1 MDIYLHG
8 FNWSAYAEQI
18 MPAFERW
25 LLERDGSAI
34 LALYAKTR
42 CALEEEYLPKPMQRI
57 RTWIRAKEFVDAL
70 PRGPH
75 SRVEYARLCSAEQF
89 TSFSDRYLHQYTPQL
104 YQQSPPL
111 RTMWGALI
119 EAHCLVQLYAE
130 AANEQ
135 TTRGDVIALLHDV
148 GLSDVASEV
157 GERAAETALT
167 HAALPVDA
175 APVNAERAEQ
185 DTREPDPYD
194 SEQESKPAGI
204 LLGQQANMLRLRGWL
219 ATISVRAMAL
229 FELLACGRRC
239 MPFGYDANDPYGA
252 CYGYLTPGET
262 WQLALALHD
271 AHAYNQAQAEQDYQQ
286 FCMEQIAK
294 AFPAA
299 RLLDEV
305 LPEHTRELLRAVRRA
320 AMQGLGLIVVTD

>member
-8 FNWSAYAEQI
+8 FNWPVYAEQI

-25 LLERDGSAI
+25 LLDRDGSAI

-57 RTWIRAKEFVDAL
+57 RTWIRAKEFVDSL

-75 SRVEYARLCSAEQF
+75 SRVEYTRLCSAEQF
-89 TSFSDRYLHQYTPQL
+89 TSFSDRYLHQYAPQL

-111 RTMWGALI
+111 RTVWGALI
-119 EAHCLVQLYAE
+119 EANCLVQLYAADVE

-135 TTRGDVIALLHDV
+135 TTRGDVIALLHDA
-148 GLSDVASEV
+148 GLSDMALEV
-157 GERAAETALT
+157 GERATETT
-167 HAALPVDA
+167 VTSDA
-175 APVNAERAEQ
+175 APVNAERAE
-185 DTREPDPYD
+185 DDASELDPYN
-194 SEQESKPAGI
+194 EEENKPAGI
-204 LLGQQANMLRLRGWL
+204 LLGQQINMLRLRGWL

-229 FELLACGRRC
+229 FELLACGRRR

-252 CYGYLTPGET
+252 CYGYLTPAET

-286 FCMEQIAK
+286 FCMEQIVK
-294 AFPAA
+294 SFPAA

-305 LPEHTRELLRAVRRA
+305 MPERTRELLRAVRRA